1 MLFCHSLEKI
11 LNLKPIFSLNSN
23 LYFKAVEMISLGFK
37 NLFQSCVPFGS
48 QFNMY
53 SAPTIA
59 NKNDLAVLL
68 SVAKN
73 IIPFF
78 LIV

>member
-1 MLFCHSLEKI
+1 
-11 LNLKPIFSLNSN
+11 
-23 LYFKAVEMISLGFK
+23 MISLGFK
-37 NLFQSCVPFGS
+37 NLFQSCVPFGN

-78 LIV
+78 FNSLEQDLINKSTSATCSIISKHKITSNCSF